1 LQALQEE
8 IAQLHHTLTSIQQQ
22 QKSSTIVGT
31 LDEYAKHIQ
40 EYTQRYIEANATLL
54 INAELGKAMVQ
65 FTAAELKTVEKVW
78 KNLQPLSQMSLWLQ
92 YSDTSSAYKAE
103 EEMEIQ
109 EIEESLL
116 A

>member
-1 LQALQEE
+1 
-8 IAQLHHTLTSIQQQ
+8 LHHTLTLMKQQP
-22 QKSSTIVGT
+22 SSPAINI

-40 EYTQRYIEANATLL
+40 EYTQRYIQANTTLL
-54 INAELGKAMVQ
+54 INAELSKAVIQ

-78 KNLQPLSQMSLWLQ
+78 KTLQPLSQMSLWLQ
-92 YSDTSSAYKAE
+92 HSDIHKAE
-103 EEMEIQ
+103 EDMDIR